1 MGKNALVTGGSRGI
15 GRAVAERLAADG
27 VTVVLTYASDAAA
40 ARETVGRIAK
50 DGGRAFALRA
60 ELGSPGSAAALWA
73 AYDELGLDG
82 VDIIVNNAG
91 IGLTVPLGEI
101 TEQDFDR
108 VFAVNVRAPFF
119 VVQEA
124 LGRLRDGG
132 RIINISSGAARIAMP
147 EILAYGAT
155 KGALD
160 TLTLNLAKALGAR
173 GITVNSVAPGIV
185 DTDVNM
191 RLAARQRRGRGARR
205 LPLRARPG
213 RPPRRHRGRRRLPRL
228 RRRALGDRPRG
239 RRHRRLRTLTAA
251 PAPGVASS
259 APAPSCAAP
268 FGANEAQARG
278 ICVP

>member
-185 DTDVNM
+185 DTDVNAGWL
-191 RLAARQRRGRGARR
+191 RGNAEAEAHAASLSALGRVGRPDDIADVVGFLASDAARWVTGRVVDATG
-205 LPLRARPG
+205 G
-213 RPPRRHRGRRRLPRL
+213 S
-228 RRRALGDRPRG
+228 AL
-239 RRHRRLRTLTAA
+239 
-251 PAPGVASS
+251 
-259 APAPSCAAP
+259 
-268 FGANEAQARG
+268 
-278 ICVP
+278 

>member
-1 MGKNALVTGGSRGI
+1 MSRTALVTGGSRGI
-15 GRAVAERLAADG
+15 GRAIAERLAADG
-27 VTVVLTYASDAAA
+27 ITVVLTYANDGAA
-40 ARETVGRIAK
+40 ARETVERIAK
-50 DGGRAFALRA
+50 DGGRAFALQA

-73 AYDELGLDG
+73 AYDALGLDG

-91 IGLTVPLGEI
+91 IGLPIPLGEI

-160 TLTLNLAKALGAR
+160 TLTLNLAKALGGR

-185 DTDVNM
+185 DTDVNAGWL
-191 RLAARQRRGRGARR
+191 RGNAEAEAHAASLSALGRVGRPEDIADVVGFLASDAARWVTGRVVDATG
-205 LPLRARPG
+205 G
-213 RPPRRHRGRRRLPRL
+213 S
-228 RRRALGDRPRG
+228 AL
-239 RRHRRLRTLTAA
+239 
-251 PAPGVASS
+251 
-259 APAPSCAAP
+259 
-268 FGANEAQARG
+268 
-278 ICVP
+278 